1 MNEGIRL
8 GTARPLPL
16 APRQKKKVNSKM
28 KIRVLREK
36 DYFRDI
42 REMVELIGSKYE
54 GKPAYRYRVKP
65 HDKEAVVVN
74 YEVLRQHIRALTTE
88 LLARGYKG
96 KHIALI
102 GKHSYSWIIT
112 YYAVLCADAVLVP
125 LDKDWGA
132 EELAETVK
140 SGDCE
145 LIIADKEIEEK
156 ANKIAELAGVAT
168 PVIIDGEGENSLE
181 AWRALGAE
189 KFEADS
195 SIYFDN
201 TIDPDKLSLLVFT
214 SGTTGKGKG
223 VMLSQTNFISD
234 LTDVI
239 PFIDFSTR
247 CMNVLPP
254 HHTYGSSV
262 SIFGQNSI
270 GCDIYISSGVKYIL
284 KELNEHKPGH
294 LVAVP
299 LYVET
304 FYRRILK
311 GIKDSGKEKLLKF
324 LMKLNNGFKKIGLNP
339 FGGFFR
345 KKILGAFGGELNM
358 IISGG
363 APLNQ
368 EMADLFASLGVKVLN
383 GYGITECAPI
393 LAVNHN
399 YYIVPKSVGPVLP
412 IVDARI
418 DEPNED
424 GEGEIQVKG
433 PNVMLG
439 YYKDD
444 EANAQ
449 AFTEDGYF
457 RTGDFGKLEVRKDG
471 ARVLYITGRLKNLII
486 LSNGKNVYPEEIE
499 DALAATPGVVDIVV
513 YEGKS
518 RRGDAYNAIVA
529 EIYPDKTL
537 LEEMGIT
544 DFKAYFQKF
553 VDEYNRSA
561 PHYKKIGVL
570 KVREEEFP
578 KNTLRKILR
587 RLMDMSID

>member
-1 MNEGIRL
+1 
-8 GTARPLPL
+8 
-16 APRQKKKVNSKM
+16 M
-28 KIRVLREK
+28 KDRALREK
-36 DYFRDI
+36 KEFQNI
-42 REMVELIGSKYE
+42 REMVEYIGETFS
-54 GKPAYRYRVKP
+54 GKPAYRYRNNP
-65 HDKEAVVVN
+65 HDKEMVIVN
-74 YEVLRQHIRALTTE
+74 YDLLRDHIRGLTTE
-88 LLARGYKG
+88 MLSRGLKG
-96 KHIALI
+96 KHVALI
-102 GKHSYSWIIT
+102 GKHSYGWILT
-112 YYAVLCADAVLVP
+112 YYATLASDAVLIP
-125 LDKDWGA
+125 LDKDWSA
-132 EELAETVK
+132 EELIETVK
-140 SGDCE
+140 TGDVDYVICDSE
-145 LIIADKEIEEK
+145 IAAKGNEITEALGIDAPLLIGG
-156 ANKIAELAGVAT
+156 N
-168 PVIIDGEGENSLE
+168 GENLDS
-181 AWRALGAE
+181 WVSSGSQ
-189 KFEADS
+189 KFSEDS
-195 SIYFDN
+195 SLYFDN
-201 TIDPDKLSLLVFT
+201 TIDENKMSLLVFT

-223 VMLSQTNFISD
+223 VMLSQRNFMSD
-234 LTDVI
+234 LADVI
-239 PFIDFSTR
+239 PFIDFSVR

-270 GCDIYISSGVKYIL
+270 GCDVYISSGVKYIL
-284 KELNEHKPGH
+284 KELQEHKPGH

-311 GIKDSGKEKLLKF
+311 GIADKGKFTAGLVNV
-324 LMKLNNGFKKIGLNP
+324 LMKINRACHKIGLKP
-339 FGGFFR
+339 FDGLFR
-345 KKILGAFGGELNM
+345 KMILANFGGELNM

-368 EMADLFASLGVKVLN
+368 DMADLFDAIGVKVLN

-399 YYIVPKSVGPVLP
+399 HYIIPKSVGPVLP

-418 DEPNED
+418 DDPNED

-444 EANAQ
+444 KANEE
-449 AFTEDGYF
+449 AFTSDGYF
-457 RTGDFGKLEVRKDG
+457 RTGDYGKLEIRDG
-471 ARVLYITGRLKNLII
+471 GTRVLYITGRLKNLII

-499 DALAATPGVVDIVV
+499 DALSATTGIVDIVV

-518 RRGDAYNAIVA
+518 RRGDAYNTIVA

-537 LEEMGIT
+537 LESMGIT
-544 DFKAYFQKF
+544 DFKAYFQGF
-553 VDEYNRSA
+553 VNDYNKTA
-561 PHYKKIGVL
+561 VPYKKIGLL

-587 RLMDMSID
+587 RKIDMTID

>member
-1 MNEGIRL
+1 MKVKALHE
-8 GTARPLPL
+8 
-16 APRQKKKVNSKM
+16 KK
-28 KIRVLREK
+28 E
-36 DYFRDI
+36 YQTI
-42 REMVELIGSKYE
+42 REMVEDIGKVFE
-54 GKPAYRYRVKP
+54 GRVAYRYRKNP
-65 HDKEAVVVN
+65 HDKEAIKVN
-74 YEVLRQHIRALTTE
+74 YEVLRDHVRAISTE
-88 LLARGYKG
+88 IISRGLAG
-96 KHIALI
+96 KKFVII
-102 GKHSYSWIIT
+102 GKHSYNWIQS
-112 YYAVLCADAVLVP
+112 YYSVLATGSVLVP
-125 LDKDWGA
+125 LDKDWGKEELCETVKTAEADFILCDSDIAEKGRYIA
-132 EELAETVK
+132 EELGLPAPLLL
-140 SGDCE
+140 C
-145 LIIADKEIEEK
+145 A
-156 ANKIAELAGVAT
+156 
-168 PVIIDGEGENSLE
+168 DGEGTLE
-181 AWRALGAE
+181 EWQTLGAE
-189 KFEADS
+189 KFAQDS
-195 SIYFDN
+195 APYFN
-201 TIDPDKLSLLVFT
+201 APIDPNALALLVFT

-223 VMLSQTNFISD
+223 VMLSQKNFMSD
-234 LTDVI
+234 LADVI
-239 PFIDFSTR
+239 PFIDFSVK

-270 GCDIYISSGVKYIL
+270 GCDVYISSGVKYIL
-284 KELNEHKPGH
+284 RELGEHKPGH

-311 GIKDSGKEKLLKF
+311 GIKDSGKEKLLMT
-324 LMKLNNGFKKIGLNP
+324 LMKINNVFRKIGLNP
-339 FGGFFR
+339 FGGLFR
-345 KKILGAFGGELNM
+345 KKILSAFGGELNM

-368 EMADLFASLGVKVLN
+368 EMADLFDSIGVKVLN

-399 YYIVPKSVGPVLP
+399 NFIVPKSVGPVLP
-412 IVDARI
+412 IVDVRI

-439 YYKDD
+439 YYKDE
-444 EANAQ
+444 EANRE

-457 RTGDFGKLEVRKDG
+457 RTGDFGKLEVDKHG
-471 ARVLYITGRLKNLII
+471 TRVLYITGRLKNLII

-518 RRGDAYNAIVA
+518 RRGDAFNTIVA
-529 EIYPDKTL
+529 EIFPDKSFL
-537 LEEMGIT
+537 DENGIT
-544 DFKAYFQKF
+544 DAKEYFQKF
-553 VDEYNRSA
+553 VNEYNKTA
-561 PHYKKIGVL
+561 VPYKKIGLL

-587 RLMDMSID
+587 RKMDMTID